1 MNRNTSLIVLAVAG
15 VCVLPWLVS
24 ENGYLLRVMTLLLL
38 FAAMAQ
44 SWNIVGG
51 LANQISLGHA
61 AFFGL
66 GAYT

>member
-1 MNRNTSLIVLAVAG
+1 MNRTLVYLVLALVG
-15 VCVLPWLVS
+15 VCILPWLVS
-24 ENGYLLRVMTLLLL
+24 ENGYVLRVMTLLML

-61 AFFGL
+61 AFFG
-66 GAYT
+66 